1 MAATP
6 SIGSFLWLLIVLF
19 SLLMYIIL
27 DGYDLGI
34 GMLLLTERD
43 DARRKE
49 MMEIVA
55 TAWDG
60 NESWLILVG
69 VGLFG
74 GFPLAYGIL
83 LPALYVPFILMLF
96 ALMFRGISI
105 EFQSQSPDY
114 RRDWGLI
121 FAIGSFVAALCQGV
135 ILGSILTGIPVVHD
149 HFAGE
154 PFSFLSAFSLLTAVF
169 LIAAYCLNGATW
181 LNDKTDGTLQTNSQ
195 QKGRLLTLLV
205 GALLIVVL
213 IIALLSS
220 PVIGPIVL
228 SSRLLF
234 LIGVVILAGVALL
247 VARSLLK
254 RTNGLLPFLLTV
266 FALALGILGLLSINY
281 PYMVPP
287 AVTIWQAASTGSSVS
302 FLLVGV
308 GLCMP
313 VVIAYNAYA
322 YYVFRGKFTLPELRK
337 ASS

>member
-105 EFQSQSPDY
+105 EFQSQ
-114 RRDWGLI
+114 
-121 FAIGSFVAALCQGV
+121 
-135 ILGSILTGIPVVHD
+135 
-149 HFAGE
+149 
-154 PFSFLSAFSLLTAVF
+154 
-169 LIAAYCLNGATW
+169 
-181 LNDKTDGTLQTNSQ
+181 
-195 QKGRLLTLLV
+195 
-205 GALLIVVL
+205 
-213 IIALLSS
+213 
-220 PVIGPIVL
+220 
-228 SSRLLF
+228 
-234 LIGVVILAGVALL
+234 
-247 VARSLLK
+247 
-254 RTNGLLPFLLTV
+254 
-266 FALALGILGLLSINY
+266 
-281 PYMVPP
+281 
-287 AVTIWQAASTGSSVS
+287 
-302 FLLVGV
+302 
-308 GLCMP
+308 
-313 VVIAYNAYA
+313 
-322 YYVFRGKFTLPELRK
+322 
-337 ASS
+337 